1 MKLAYFIIDLL
12 LPLTIGYLLRGKQQF
27 SENFFDKMISYNIL
41 LLYPLLSILSFWV
54 LPLTWELMWL
64 PVFGG
69 LLCFI
74 PGLVAYLISKNKYD
88 SPLDTGSYILSAM
101 LSNLGTLGGL
111 CAFIL
116 YGETGFAYAQL
127 VVLTQTAVLFLVCYP
142 LAQYYYSKEQGAEKA
157 NISVARLLWNRNQ
170 LPVVGLIVGLMLYC
184 LDVPRPRIL
193 GELFNPLVHLA
204 AWTALIPVGHV
215 TDFSAIKKYYSSTL
229 DLLPIKFIITPL
241 ISYIVAIIVFNDP
254 IMVNTIMILASTPTA
269 INAVITAK
277 IHNLNIHIATAA
289 FVVTTVLFL
298 LVVYPILFFSLM
310 EW

>member
-1 MKLAYFIIDLL
+1 L
-12 LPLTIGYLLRGKQQF
+12 
-27 SENFFDKMISYNIL
+27 
-41 LLYPLLSILSFWV
+41 
-54 LPLTWELMWL
+54 
-64 PVFGG
+64 
-69 LLCFI
+69 
-74 PGLVAYLISKNKYD
+74 
-88 SPLDTGSYILSAM
+88 
-101 LSNLGTLGGL
+101 
-111 CAFIL
+111 
-116 YGETGFAYAQL
+116 
-127 VVLTQTAVLFLVCYP
+127 
-142 LAQYYYSKEQGAEKA
+142 
-157 NISVARLLWNRNQ
+157 
-170 LPVVGLIVGLMLYC
+170 
-184 LDVPRPRIL
+184 PRPKIL

-241 ISYIVAIIVFNDP
+241 ISYIIAIIVFNDP

>member
-277 IHNLNIHIATAA
+277 IHNLNIVSLKFFA
-289 FVVTTVLFL
+289 FTFVTL
-298 LVVYPILFFSLM
+298 L
-310 EW
+310 

>member
-27 SENFFDKMISYNIL
+27 SENFFNKMISYNIL

-116 YGETGFAYAQL
+116 YGETGFAYTQL
-127 VVLTQTAVLFLVCYP
+127 VVLTQTAVIFLVCYP
-142 LAQYYYSKEQGAEKA
+142 LAQYYYSREQNAKQVK
-157 NISVARLLWNRNQ
+157 ISVGTLLWNRNQ
-170 LPVVGLIVGLMLYC
+170 LPVVGLIIGLMLYC

-241 ISYIVAIIVFNDP
+241 ISYIIAIIVFNDP

-269 INAVITAK
+269 INAVITVK

-298 LVVYPILFFSLM
+298 LVIYPILFFSLM